1 MKEIIDMLNFIKVKT
16 SCFAKDT
23 VKRIR
28 QATNCK
34 KIFVKDILLSK
45 TYKEL
50 LKLHKKRTNHS
61 VENI

>member
-1 MKEIIDMLNFIKVKT
+1 MKEIINMLNFIKVKT
-16 SCFAKDT
+16 SFFAKDT

-61 VENI
+61 VEK